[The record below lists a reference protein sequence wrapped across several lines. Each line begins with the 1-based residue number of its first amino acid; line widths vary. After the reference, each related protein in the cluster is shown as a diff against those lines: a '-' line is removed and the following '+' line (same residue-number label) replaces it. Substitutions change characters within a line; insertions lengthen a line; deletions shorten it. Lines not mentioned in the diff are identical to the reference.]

1 MALPVNTFAINI
13 FQMATIE
20 ELVSELNNL
29 CKRVVSEKEE
39 FRDTD
44 KLKEVIM
51 AIKDLGYNILTPLSE
66 NIQIDYELLSE
77 EGKKDYDKMM
87 DIRKLKISA
96 VNNQEFER
104 AADLRDVERSLD
116 SKIRTEFSMNTDN
129 PHFILAGKMSD
140 IVICNNPGNLLIT
153 LIK

>member
-1 MALPVNTFAINI
+1 MKIRTLGLMSYPIVYNINI
-13 FQMATIE
+13 TYTLLLLVLWVIE
-20 ELVSELNNL
+20 ICYLDY
-29 CKRVVSEKEE
+29 
-39 FRDTD
+39 FI
-44 KLKEVIM
+44 VI
-51 AIKDLGYNILTPLSE
+51 SE

-77 EGKKDYDKMM
+77 KGKKDYDKMK
-87 DIRKLKISA
+87 DIQRLKVSA